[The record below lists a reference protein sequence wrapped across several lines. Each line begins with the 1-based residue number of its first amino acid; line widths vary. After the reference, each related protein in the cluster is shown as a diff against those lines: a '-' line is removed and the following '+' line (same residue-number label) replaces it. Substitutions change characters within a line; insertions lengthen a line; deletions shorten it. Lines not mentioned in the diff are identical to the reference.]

1 MSLPNLHHNEEMSM
15 RLHTKDM
22 TCLSDWMLESEST
35 KLAATDNQKERKDN
49 SVAVYQHSFHL
60 LRLTKDEISRQIG
73 AHCTRLRGTDQKHWS
88 SMSVLFQRVLQE
100 NKKMRST
107 IHDLNQM
114 VRENKSSH
122 ATEMKRQN
130 KMRERLGIRVTEAE
144 HHADSL
150 KAQLKTQ
157 RYLRK
162 AAEKERD
169 ALEEMLES
177 HLGGG
182 SAGGRSNASSN
193 EYLDALEQSTREIN
207 LLHTLDEVVESMN
220 TERSRREGLC
230 NEMSG
235 LVTRLGLAIGLDD
248 SKFAVSDD
256 EEEEVGGGEE
266 DNVSQKISD
275 QASDDIVATTDT
287 HTTTSATSLALVAG
301 GKKLSKK
308 SKKSKTNNAT
318 RFLRATQKSTLGA
331 PKRSVAVQAFTSSL
345 RFEHTLSRRY
355 GGETARRVG
364 VWLSRAMKSKVEVL
378 RLVAC
383 FAHLAPP
390 LLLGKGNNEHLLG
403 VSTGSAESG
412 GGSGGGVSGGTTS
425 LLSSSSFSSS
435 SFSFSS
441 SSSKSTSGNLPRL
454 DTLFD
459 MKTGARIIQG
469 IGKDYDI
476 MVAEEDDPMGE
487 VEEEENESLIKVA
500 DALRPKIINVDCL
513 PILLRSRISDRNV
526 MGRPWITMTPHDM
539 LLEIINIYFDRAEE
553 LKEKR
558 RTSQGGSGSVL
569 LASMTNRPAPNSGA
583 ASTSIFSSSTSSDSN
598 SDSDY
603 ILAPAPMLQ
612 YVLSRIN
619 KRMNGVASLAEYHA
633 TQFFLNVQHCY
644 KTVALR
650 LQQDNETRLMR
661 GGLGFDGGG
670 SGSGSGG
677 EEKSSGS
684 KKSNRGESIAK
695 RNERKAAEENKKKQE
710 VKDVRRLGL
719 FCRMTGIIGNL
730 TSALSS
736 NATRFIMSGLLEA
749 CAVDA
754 TITRETLQSELEH
767 SMHGQSSSSSSLS
780 GAEES
785 SGTKGAAGKRSSSR
799 SKSGSRGG
807 SHHSAV
813 FVDRSVVHKIVAKL
827 CSSALR
833 KKSADLDMTQLLMPF
848 DFTEI
853 QL

>member
-15 RLHTKDM
+15 RHHTKDM

-35 KLAATDNQKERKDN
+35 KLATDNQKERKDN
-49 SVAVYQHSFHL
+49 SVAVYQHSFNL
-60 LRLTKDEISRQIG
+60 LRSTKDEISRQIG
-73 AHCTRLRGTDQKHWS
+73 AHCTRLRATDHRHWS

-107 IHDLNQM
+107 INDLTQISI
-114 VRENKSSH
+114 ENKSSH

-130 KMRERLGIRVTEAE
+130 KMRERLGTRVTEAE

-150 KAQLKTQ
+150 KAQLRTQ
-157 RYLRK
+157 QYLRK
-162 AAEKERD
+162 AAEKERG

-193 EYLDALEQSTREIN
+193 EYLNALEQSTREIN

-256 EEEEVGGGEE
+256 EEEMGGGQEE
-266 DNVSQKISD
+266 SVSQKISD
-275 QASDDIVATTDT
+275 QASDDTVSTTDT
-287 HTTTSATSLALVAG
+287 NTTTSATSLALVTG

-308 SKKSKTNNAT
+308 SKTSKTNNAT

-364 VWLSRAMKSKVEVL
+364 VWLSRAMKSSIEVL

-403 VSTGSAESG
+403 VSAESG

-425 LLSSSSFSSS
+425 LLSS
-435 SFSFSS
+435 SS

-476 MVAEEDDPMGE
+476 MVAEEDDPIGE

-500 DALRPKIINVDCL
+500 DALRPKVINVDCL

-553 LKEKR
+553 LKENR
-558 RTSQGGSGSVL
+558 RAAQGGSGSVL

-583 ASTSIFSSSTSSDSN
+583 ASTSIFSSSTSSD

-661 GGLGFDGGG
+661 GGLGFGG
-670 SGSGSGG
+670 SGSGGDGGG

-684 KKSNRGESIAK
+684 KKFNRGESIAK
-695 RNERKAAEENKKKQE
+695 RNERKVAEENKKKQE

-730 TSALSS
+730 TSAMSS

-767 SMHGQSSSSSSLS
+767 SMHGQSSSLS

-785 SGTKGAAGKRSSSR
+785 SGTKGAGKRSSK

-807 SHHSAV
+807 SHHFAV

-853 QL
+853 QM